1 MFSYVGGETL
11 QRCCPSSFMEYEEL
25 NLRYMAMSQNCSL
38 PVGGGAVLVYMRYCY
53 VCNEYMELVS
63 LRDIAQNCTQCD
75 AESRE
80 LLSLLM
86 VAMVC
91 LEEKSRVV

>member
-1 MFSYVGGETL
+1 MLPVLFL
-11 QRCCPSSFMEYEEL
+11 EYEEL
-25 NLRYMAMSQNCSL
+25 NLRCMAMSQNCSL
-38 PVGGGAVLVYMRYCY
+38 PVGGGAAVLVYMRYCY

-86 VAMVC
+86 EAMVC

>member
-1 MFSYVGGETL
+1 M
-11 QRCCPSSFMEYEEL
+11 
-25 NLRYMAMSQNCSL
+25 
-38 PVGGGAVLVYMRYCY
+38 LVYMRYCY

-63 LRDIAQNCTQCD
+63 LRDIAKNCTQCD

-86 VAMVC
+86 EAMVC